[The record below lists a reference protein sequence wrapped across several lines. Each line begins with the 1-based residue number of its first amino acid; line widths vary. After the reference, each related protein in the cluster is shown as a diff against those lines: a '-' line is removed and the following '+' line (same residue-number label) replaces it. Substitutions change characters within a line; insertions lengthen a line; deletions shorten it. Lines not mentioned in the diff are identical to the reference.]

1 VSALR
6 VAEPVRVLHVSQPT
20 EAGVARCVVDLVR
33 DQLDRGYEVTV
44 ASPATGWLRRQIL
57 DAGARHL
64 VWRATRTPARAA
76 SEIRGFSRIVNEVE
90 PDIVHLH
97 SAKAGLVGRLVVR
110 RARRTI
116 YQPHAWSFLAA
127 RGSLRRAAIA
137 WERIAAGFANAI
149 VCVSEDE
156 RRVAERLRI
165 RGNWRTIAN
174 GIDLERFTPASTEE
188 AARTRRALGV
198 GVGASTPLA
207 VCIGRLSEQK
217 GQDVLLDAWPRVL
230 ARVPDARLAIVGGGP
245 RHAMLERRLPP
256 GVVLTGHVDDTRPWL
271 VASDVVV
278 IASRWEGLSITM
290 LESMATGRSV
300 VSTDVA
306 GAAEALSHGGGA
318 IVPVGDGVALAD
330 AVGARLADR
339 GLAEREGRRARRT
352 AVQAFD
358 LRRTTRSTSEL
369 YEELLTGAP
378 RLRRAA

>member
-1 VSALR
+1 MSALR

-20 EAGVARCVVDLVR
+20 EAGVARCVVDLAR
-33 DQLDRGYEVTV
+33 DQLDRGYDVTV
-44 ASPATGWLRRQIL
+44 ASPATGSLRRQIL
-57 DAGARHL
+57 DAGARHM
-64 VWRATRTPARAA
+64 VWRATRTPARTA

-110 RARRTI
+110 RAWRTI

-137 WERIAAGFANAI
+137 WERIAAGFADAI
-149 VCVSEDE
+149 VCVSEAE
-156 RRVAERLRI
+156 RRLAQRLRI
-165 RGNWRTIAN
+165 RGNWRTIVN
-174 GIDLERFTPASTEE
+174 GIDLERFTPAADEE
-188 AARTRRALGV
+188 AARTRDAL

-207 VCIGRLSEQK
+207 VCIGRLTEQK
-217 GQDVLLDAWPRVL
+217 GQDILLDAWPRVL
-230 ARVPDARLAIVGGGP
+230 AGVPEARLAVVGGGP
-245 RHAMLERRLPP
+245 RHAILERRLPP

-271 VASDVVV
+271 VASNVVV

-290 LESMATGRSV
+290 LEAMATGRSV

-306 GAAEALSHGGGA
+306 GAAEALSHGGGT

-339 GLAEREGRRARRT
+339 RLAEREGRQARMK

-369 YEELLTGAP
+369 YVELLTGAP
-378 RLRRAA
+378 GLRHAA